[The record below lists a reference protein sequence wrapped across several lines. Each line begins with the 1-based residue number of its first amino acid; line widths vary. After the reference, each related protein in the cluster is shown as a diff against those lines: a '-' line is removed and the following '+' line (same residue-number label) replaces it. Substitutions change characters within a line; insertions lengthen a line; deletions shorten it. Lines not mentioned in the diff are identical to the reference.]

1 MPLPGERI
9 IAQARVTL
17 VNTTVNAASG
27 GTVDFGTFPSDKFA
41 RLVGIFSVVGSFTF
55 RFQQGASSG
64 SYAVSSSS
72 TVNSGGSV
80 FDQVQYGP
88 FLNLGFTAVVSSAP
102 TVYLAGEP
110 VR

>member
-1 MPLPGERI
+1 MFGERI
-9 IAQARVTL
+9 IGQNRVTL
-17 VNTTVNAASG
+17 VNSTFSAASG
-27 GTVDFGTFPSDKFA
+27 GTIDFGTFPSDKFA
-41 RLVGIFSVVGSFTF
+41 RLVGLFSVVGSFTF

-110 VR
+110 LR